1 MSIESNELRIA
12 QIIKNQIDVDFEV
25 NDEFKNYLK
34 GLPSDI
40 SQTGLLQTVAFIK
53 GKNDDKYERLY
64 GLLDEFF
71 NRYFHQTNLIQ
82 SLLNLNDMETYRH
95 YQNGFITYASWLKRL
110 VLALK

>member
-12 QIIKNQIDVDFEV
+12 QIVKNQLTDDFDV

-53 GKNDDKYERLY
+53 GKNDSKYEKLY
-64 GLLDEFF
+64 GLLNSFF
-71 NRYFHQTNLIQ
+71 QEYFHGHNLIQ
-82 SLLNLNDMETYRH
+82 SLLDLNDMQIYRH
-95 YQNGFITYASWLKRL
+95 YQNGFITYAAWLKRL